1 MDKIKIEKF
10 NNNYNEKK
18 DKVINVNPETFISLN
33 SLSKCQYCNM
43 IFNSKENI
51 PILFKCNHF
60 FCKKCIETYFY
71 EEGKGIK
78 CPIDGIIAKSF
89 DEVIIL
95 NKLIENNI
103 YVQNS
108 NPYINSSENINN
120 NIIEENQTYNTN
132 DNKETENN
140 YINNNYCQIHK
151 NQLLTHYVEDTREL
165 ICAYCAFNKL
175 KNNPKIIIKE
185 INEKLNDYINEVDN
199 IIENNK
205 KYVNSLQNLLNEIQ
219 INKENEENKVNDIYE
234 QLIAYLIN
242 NRNICLNK
250 IEDLFNENT
259 KLISDKLDLFTQ
271 NIEKGEKIKEEL
283 INITN
288 QNFEKLNI
296 IFDKFNSFIRIIGD
310 NSYYD
315 LNINQYKFTHDDEN
329 KAIKYLNNFADLK
342 CKKRLIKFNDNN
354 SQLINYNNNIQNK
367 TLTSENSQKDFSNFP
382 TLNNLT
388 NRTQFRTKKIFN
400 NIFEDNDN
408 TMDNINAALNK
419 YITPTNYKKRNFEI
433 ENENTLKKNDNLSL
447 LNKYNISSNKI

>member
-18 DKVINVNPETFISLN
+18 DKVINVNPESFISLN

-43 IFNSKENI
+43 IFNSEENI

-185 INEKLNDYINEVDN
+185 INEKINDYIIDIDN
-199 IIENNK
+199 ILENNE
-205 KYVNSLQNLLNEIQ
+205 KYISSLQNILNEIQ
-219 INKENEENKVNDIYE
+219 MNKEKEEIKVSEIYD
-234 QLIAYLIN
+234 QIIAYLVN
-242 NRNICLNK
+242 NRNISLSK
-250 IEDLFNENT
+250 IEEYFNQNT
-259 KLISDKLDLFTQ
+259 KCISNKLDYFAK
-271 NIEKGEKIKEEL
+271 NIENGEKIKEEL
-283 INITN
+283 IEMNN
-288 QNFEKLNI
+288 QASNNLNQI
-296 IFDKFNSFIRIIGD
+296 IDKFNRFMREVNNYS
-310 NSYYD
+310 NYD
-315 LNINQYKFTHDDEN
+315 LSINQYKFVHDDEN
-329 KAIKYLNNFADLK
+329 KVIKYLNNFADLK
-342 CKKRLIKFNDNN
+342 NKKKVIKFNM
-354 SQLINYNNNIQNK
+354 NNNLNHKIINNFNNN
-367 TLTSENSQKDFSNFP
+367 TVLTSESTQRGFSNFP
-382 TLNNLT
+382 TMNNLIYQFELKTKT
-388 NRTQFRTKKIFN
+388 NSNKNNEDNN
-400 NIFEDNDN
+400 NIMES
-408 TMDNINAALNK
+408 INATLNK
-419 YITPTNYKKRNFEI
+419 YIIPS
-433 ENENTLKKNDNLSL
+433 KKN
-447 LNKYNISSNKI
+447 